1 MVHAITSEF
10 LVNDKTEFAQHD
22 SAITPFVG
30 AALRSAGSMFDQS
43 VR

>member
-22 SAITPFVG
+22 SAITPG
-30 AALRSAGSMFDQS
+30 RSA
-43 VR
+43 